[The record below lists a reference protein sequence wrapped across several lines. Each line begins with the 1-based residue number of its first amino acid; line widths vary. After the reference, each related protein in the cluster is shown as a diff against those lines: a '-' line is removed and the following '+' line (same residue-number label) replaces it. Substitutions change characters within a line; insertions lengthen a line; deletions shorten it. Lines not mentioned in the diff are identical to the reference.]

1 MFKLTKTS
9 GKARTGILKTAHGKV
24 ETPFFMPVAT
34 KLNVKL
40 LNSHDLKQLKIDS
53 LIANAFILYLQPG
66 LELIKKAGGVHTF
79 MGYHG
84 VLFTDSGG
92 FQMVSDNFLI
102 KIDTHGVKFRSPFDH
117 SIHFITPEK
126 EMEIQNALGSDVAMC
141 LDYMPRY
148 EDKKASVQESV
159 QLTYDWAKRCKK
171 AHKNMKQLLFG
182 IIQGGNYKEL
192 RKKSAEFITSLDFDG
207 YAIGGLGLGEG
218 SEKMFTAVDSVINYM
233 PKNKP
238 RYLMGIGTPQDL
250 VKGVSKGIDI
260 FDSCYVTRHSRHEVV
275 FTNSG
280 EIRLGKG
287 RFAEDFQPLNPGCT
301 CFVCKNFTRAY
312 IRHLIKINEQGWKR
326 LITYHNMHFVSQ
338 LMQNMRKAIKQ
349 GKFKEFEKEF
359 FKNYRS

>member
-141 LDYMPRY
+141 LDY
-148 EDKKASVQESV
+148 
-159 QLTYDWAKRCKK
+159 
-171 AHKNMKQLLFG
+171 
-182 IIQGGNYKEL
+182 
-192 RKKSAEFITSLDFDG
+192 
-207 YAIGGLGLGEG
+207 
-218 SEKMFTAVDSVINYM
+218 
-233 PKNKP
+233 
-238 RYLMGIGTPQDL
+238 
-250 VKGVSKGIDI
+250 
-260 FDSCYVTRHSRHEVV
+260 
-275 FTNSG
+275 
-280 EIRLGKG
+280 
-287 RFAEDFQPLNPGCT
+287 
-301 CFVCKNFTRAY
+301 
-312 IRHLIKINEQGWKR
+312 
-326 LITYHNMHFVSQ
+326 
-338 LMQNMRKAIKQ
+338 
-349 GKFKEFEKEF
+349 
-359 FKNYRS
+359 